1 MKPVYLDHN
10 ATTPV
15 DPEVFEAMRPYLTE
29 HFGNPSSPHF
39 YGVEARKAV
48 EKARTQVAG
57 LLDCEPE
64 DVVFTS
70 GGTEANNH
78 AIKGACLARR
88 DKGRHIVTSAVE
100 HPAVLE
106 VCRYFETMGFAL
118 TVVPVDAYGVVD
130 LSALKKALTPET
142 TLISVMHANNEVGT
156 VQPVEEISDI
166 ARERGILFHTDAAQ
180 AAGKIPVSVKEL
192 GVDLLSLAGHKLYA
206 PKGVGVLYVK
216 GGVALERLLHGAGH
230 EGGRR
235 AGTENVASIVA
246 LGAAC
251 ELAKRNLKKNAARMK
266 ETRDRL
272 LAGLEEKAGDIRFN
286 GHPERCLPNT
296 LSVSFRGI
304 DAGTLI
310 SHMRGVAA
318 SAGAA
323 CHRASLEISSVL
335 KAMKVPV
342 EYARGTVRFSTGKM
356 TTVGEIDEAV
366 RAVAGAVKKIR
377 KTRSFPGD

>member
-1 MKPVYLDHN
+1 MKPIYLDHN

-15 DPEVFEAMRPYLTE
+15 GPEVFEAMRPYLTE
-29 HFGNPSSPHF
+29 RFGNPSSPHF

-48 EKARTQVAG
+48 EKARTRVAG

-64 DVVFTS
+64 EVVFTS

-88 DKGRHIVTSAVE
+88 DEGRHIVTSAVE
-100 HPAVLE
+100 HPAVTE
-106 VCRYFETMGFAL
+106 VCRYLETMGFKL
-118 TVVPVDAYGVVD
+118 TVVPVDAYGMVD

-156 VQPVEEISDI
+156 IQPIEEIAGI

-180 AAGKIPVSVKEL
+180 TVGKIPVSVKKL

-206 PKGVGVLYVK
+206 PKGVGVLYLK
-216 GGVALERLLHGAGH
+216 DGVALERFMHGAGH

-246 LGAAC
+246 LGTAC
-251 ELAKRNLKKNAARMK
+251 ELAKRNLKKNAARTK

-272 LAGLEEKAGDIRFN
+272 RAGLAEKVEDFRFN

-296 LSVSFRGI
+296 LSVGFRGI
-304 DAGTLI
+304 DAGTLL

-323 CHRASLEISSVL
+323 CHGASLDISSVL

-356 TTVGEIDEAV
+356 TTAGEIDEAV
-366 RAVAGAVKKIR
+366 RAVARAVKKIR

>member
-1 MKPVYLDHN
+1 MKPIYLDHN

-48 EKARTQVAG
+48 EKARNRVAG

-272 LAGLEEKAGDIRFN
+272 RAGLEEKVGDIRFN

>member
-48 EKARTQVAG
+48 EKSRTQVAG

-100 HPAVLE
+100 HPAVIE
-106 VCRYFETMGFAL
+106 VCRYLETMGFAL

-156 VQPVEEISDI
+156 VQPVEEISGI

-206 PKGVGVLYVK
+206 PKGVGVIYVK

-251 ELAKRNLKKNAARMK
+251 ELAKRTLKKNAARMK

-272 LAGLEEKAGDIRFN
+272 WVGLEEKAGDIRFN

-304 DAGTLI
+304 DAGTLL

-342 EYARGTVRFSTGKM
+342 EYARGTVRFSTGK
-356 TTVGEIDEAV
+356 TTTTGEIDEAV
-366 RAVAGAVKKIR
+366 RAVVGAVEKVR
-377 KTRSFPGD
+377 KTRSFSGD

>member
-48 EKARTQVAG
+48 EKARNRVAG
-57 LLDCEPE
+57 LLDCEPKE
-64 DVVFTS
+64 VVFTS

-304 DAGTLI
+304 DAGTLL

>member
-1 MKPVYLDHN
+1 MKPIYLDHN

-15 DPEVFEAMRPYLTE
+15 DPEVFDAMRPYLTE
-29 HFGNPSSPHF
+29 RFGNPSSPHV
-39 YGVEARKAV
+39 YGLEARRAV
-48 EKARTQVAG
+48 EKARTRVAS

-64 DVVFTS
+64 EVVFTS

-106 VCRYFETMGFAL
+106 VCRYLETMGFTL

-130 LSALKKALTPET
+130 LPALKKALTPET

-156 VQPVEEISDI
+156 VQPVEEIAGI
-166 ARERGILFHTDAAQ
+166 ARERGMVFHTDAAQ
-180 AAGKIPVSVKEL
+180 TAGKIPVSVKKL
-192 GVDLLSLAGHKLYA
+192 GVDLLSLAGHKIYA
-206 PKGVGVLYVK
+206 PKGVGALYVK
-216 GGVALERLLHGAGH
+216 GGVALERFMHGAGH

-246 LGAAC
+246 LGTAC

-272 LAGLEEKAGDIRFN
+272 RAGLAEKVEDLRFN

-296 LSVSFRGI
+296 LSVSFRDI
-304 DAGTLI
+304 DAGTLL
-310 SHMRGVAA
+310 SHMRRVAV

-323 CHRASLEISSVL
+323 CHGASLEISSVL

-356 TTVGEIDEAV
+356 TTAVEIDEAV

-377 KTRSFPGD
+377 KTQSLPGD

>member
-100 HPAVLE
+100 HPAVIE
-106 VCRYFETMGFAL
+106 VCRYLETMGFAL
-118 TVVPVDAYGVVD
+118 TVVPVDAYGMVD

-156 VQPVEEISDI
+156 VQPVEEISGI

-180 AAGKIPVSVKEL
+180 AAGKIPVFVKEL

-216 GGVALERLLHGAGH
+216 GGVALERFMHGAGH

-251 ELAKRNLKKNAARMK
+251 ELAKRTLKKNAARMK

-272 LAGLEEKAGDIRFN
+272 RAGLEEKVGDIRFN

-296 LSVSFRGI
+296 LSVSFRDI
-304 DAGTLI
+304 DAGTLL
-310 SHMRGVAA
+310 SHMKGVAA

-323 CHRASLEISSVL
+323 CHGASLEISSVL

-342 EYARGTVRFSTGKM
+342 EYARGTVRFSTGK
-356 TTVGEIDEAV
+356 TTTTGEIDEAV
-366 RAVAGAVKKIR
+366 RAVVGAVEKVR